1 MTNSVSI
8 QIRNK
13 GILTLPIEL
22 RRKYGLDEGDII
34 TLIDLGDGSFLLTPI
49 VTRVDRLGDRV
60 AMAMA
65 DAGVTEEEVLAVLD
79 EEREHFYQERYVQ
92 AKPVP
97 R

>member
-1 MTNSVSI
+1 M
-8 QIRNK
+8 
-13 GILTLPIEL
+13 
-22 RRKYGLDEGDII
+22 
-34 TLIDLGDGSFLLTPI
+34 
-49 VTRVDRLGDRV
+49 TRVDRLGDRV